1 MRTVDVAIIGAGSA
15 GIAARSEVARVTE
28 NYVVVD
34 DGTLGTTCARV
45 GCMPSKALIQVAN
58 DFHRRT
64 LLEEMGIAGAENMV
78 VNRGK
83 VMAHV
88 RRLRDALVAGV
99 HKDMC
104 MWEKHVMRARA
115 RFIGADTLAVGDE
128 TLRAKSIV
136 IATGSRP
143 TVPAAWRSLS
153 QAVLDTDRFF
163 EEKVVPDRMAVIGAG
178 AIGTELGQALARLGV
193 EVVVATTGKAVGGLS
208 SPALQEAVLKLLSR
222 EMRIRFGNAGLSAGG
237 EHAVK
242 LTVDGESWEA
252 DAALVAV
259 GRKPQLAGLGLE
271 DIGVRLDEKGLPIID
286 ATTMRIDGTSIY
298 IAGDASGG
306 RAIFHEAVDE
316 GRIAGYNA
324 ARADSHC
331 FARSPRLAITFT
343 DPNIAIVGRGW
354 RSLVDQGADFVTG
367 EASFARQGRAIVMRE
382 TDGQIEVYADRKSG
396 RLLGAEMIAPRA
408 EHLAHLFA
416 FALSRDL
423 TVHQVLQMPFY
434 HPVIEEGLR
443 TALKDAAYKLE
454 RRIRDIELMRCAEP
468 PVGGDGSASFVEMR

>member
-1 MRTVDVAIIGAGSA
+1 MRAVDVAIIGAGSA
-15 GIAARSEVARVTE
+15 GIAARSEVARVTDD
-28 NYVVVD
+28 YLVID
-34 DGTLGTTCARV
+34 DGALGTTCARV

-64 LLEEMGIAGAENMV
+64 LLEEMGIAGAGTMAV
-78 VNRGK
+78 DRSK

-88 RRLRDALVAGV
+88 RRLRDAFVAGV
-99 HKDMC
+99 LKDMRT
-104 MWEKHVMRARA
+104 WQKHVMRARA
-115 RFIGADTLAVGDE
+115 RFVGADTLAVGDE

-136 IATGSRP
+136 VATGSHP
-143 TVPAAWRSLS
+143 IVPAAWRSLS
-153 QAVLDTDRFF
+153 QHVLDTDRLF
-163 EEKVVPDRMAVIGAG
+163 EEKTIPDRMAVIGAG

-193 EVVVATTGKAVGGLS
+193 EVVVATTSKAVGGLS
-208 SPALQEAVLKLLSR
+208 SPALQEAVAKLLSR
-222 EMRIRFGNAGLSAGG
+222 DMRIRIGNADLSAGG
-237 EHAVK
+237 ERAVK

-252 DAALVAV
+252 DAALAAV

-271 DIGVRLDEKGLPIID
+271 EIGVRLDDKGRPIID
-286 ATTMRIDGTSIY
+286 ETTMRIDGTSIY

-316 GRIAGYNA
+316 GRMAGYNA
-324 ARADSHC
+324 ARVDSHC
-331 FARSPRLAITFT
+331 FQRTPRLAITFT
-343 DPNIAIVGRGW
+343 DPNIGIVGRSW
-354 RSLVDQGADFVTG
+354 QSLVDEGADFVTG
-367 EASFARQGRAIVMRE
+367 GASFARQGRAIVMRE
-382 TDGQIEVYADRKSG
+382 RDGQIEVYADRKSG

-408 EHLAHLFA
+408 ENLAHLLA
-416 FALSRDL
+416 FALSMDL

-454 RRIRDIELMRCAEP
+454 RRFRDIELMRCAEP